1 MNTNFV
7 FTGFDD
13 NGNERL
19 IYKEID
25 KYIDLIN
32 DTKTTPDLDLE
43 TLRFLRETV
52 NVYKHMP
59 KTLVKKAYNK
69 DRKKVINCDEIYIGV
84 ESTIGHF
91 KKIPKESGYAFYGVP
106 LYDYHYEWENTNRKV
121 GLYTYDSNYKNNP
134 KFEIYKNILT
144 GKKYFAYHNDLSS
157 LSSFGTGFKFVD
169 LKNKTTL
176 RSVIKEPVLTKKRVY
191 ELANVV
197 RKDK

>member
-1 MNTNFV
+1 MNTNLV
-7 FTGFDD
+7 FTGFDKS
-13 NGNERL
+13 GNERL

-32 DTKTTPDLDLE
+32 NTKTTTDLDLE
-43 TLRFLRETV
+43 TLRFLKETV
-52 NVYKHMP
+52 NLLKYMP

-69 DRKKVINCDEIYIGV
+69 DRKKVVNCDEIYIGI

-91 KKIPKESGYAFYGVP
+91 KKIPKESGYVFHGVP
-106 LYDYHYEWENTNRKV
+106 LYDYHYEWENTNCKV
-121 GLYTYDSNYKNNP
+121 GLYKYVGNCKDNK
-134 KFEIYKNILT
+134 KIEIYKNILT
-144 GKKYFAYHNDLSS
+144 GQKYFAYHKNLSS

-169 LKNKTTL
+169 LKDKTTL